1 MRKLIVSNL
10 MTVDGYFEGP
20 NHAFDWFVP
29 DEEFFEYAKNMLRSA
44 DTLIFGRRTYQ
55 HMANY
60 WPTAPMD
67 EIAEKMNNLEK
78 VVFSRSLRDVDWKN
92 ARLAIDDLAK
102 EISKLKQL
110 PGKDMVV
117 LGSASIA
124 SALLELGL
132 IDEYRIILDPI
143 LLGGGTLLFSGITKR
158 TRLKLCSAKPFGSGV
173 VLLTYQKA

>member
-1 MRKLIVSNL
+1 MRRVIVSNL

-29 DEEFFEYAKNMLRSA
+29 DEEFFEYATDMLRSA
-44 DTLIFGRRTYQ
+44 DTLLFGRRTYE

-60 WPTAPMD
+60 WPTAAAD
-67 EIAEKMNNLEK
+67 EIAEKMNHLEK
-78 VVFSRSLRDVDWKN
+78 IVFSRSLRDVEWKN
-92 ARLAIDDLAK
+92 SRLAK
-102 EISKLKQL
+102 ENLVDEISRLKRI
-110 PGKDMVV
+110 PGKDLVV

-132 IDEYRIILDPI
+132 VDEYRIILDPM